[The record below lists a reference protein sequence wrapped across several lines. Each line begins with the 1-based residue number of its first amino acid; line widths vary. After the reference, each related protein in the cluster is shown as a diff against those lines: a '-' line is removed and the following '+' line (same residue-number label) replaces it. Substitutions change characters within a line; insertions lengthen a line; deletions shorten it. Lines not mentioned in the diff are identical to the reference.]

1 MVPLLLLLL
10 NSYST
15 ALLWVPPLATG
26 PLGFVPS
33 MTSLQSC
40 SGSSSFLPL
49 LRHLSNHR
57 ISPVSPPFL
66 WHLSLS
72 LLFLLPRCAA
82 CFSFA
87 PAQVSLLPW
96 HRLLYLLCFFL
107 SGSCPFLNIFL
118 QKHHKLPWLVQFWCT
133 VGPLWSQVCL
143 AQDSPWPTHIEVSL
157 QSPCYETPANYA
169 QYTGIAGTVQ
179 SHFLPD

>member
-1 MVPLLLLLL
+1 MGMLSQATKQLGNSNQFNSQLTMVPLLLLLL

-15 ALLWVPPLATG
+15 VLLWVPPLATG

-33 MTSLQSC
+33 MPSLQSC

-49 LRHLSNHR
+49 LRHPSNHR

-72 LLFLLPRCAA
+72 LSLLFLLLRCAP

-96 HRLLYLLCFFL
+96 HRLLYLLCFFRLVAPTL
-107 SGSCPFLNIFL
+107 S
-118 QKHHKLPWLVQFWCT
+118 
-133 VGPLWSQVCL
+133 
-143 AQDSPWPTHIEVSL
+143 
-157 QSPCYETPANYA
+157 
-169 QYTGIAGTVQ
+169 
-179 SHFLPD
+179 